1 MATIDVVNLENKKAG
16 SLDLSSAVF
25 EKEVKPHLYHAEV
38 RRQLAERRAG
48 THSTKNRALVS
59 GGGAKP
65 YRQKG
70 TGRARQGTT
79 RAPQFAGG
87 GVVFGP
93 VPRGYA
99 HKLPKKVRRAAL
111 LSALSQQLK
120 ESTLTVVEDLQVDDY
135 KTKRIIEILSSLGLA
150 AESTL
155 IVIDEP
161 NQTIEASA
169 RNLLGVSVIRSEG
182 VNVYDLLRHKSVL
195 MTKAAVEKIQAR
207 LDDSASASTS
217 TGAGEAK

>member
-1 MATIDVVNLENKKAG
+1 MATIDVVNTQNEKAG
-16 SLDLSSAVF
+16 EVSLSEAVF
-25 EKEVKPHLYHAEV
+25 ESEVKPHLLHAEV

-79 RAPQFAGG
+79 RAPQFQGG

-99 HKLPKKVRRAAL
+99 HKLPKKVRGAAL
-111 LSALSQQLK
+111 KSALSQSLADSNLK
-120 ESTLTVVEDLQVDDY
+120 VVDDLQVEGY
-135 KTKRIIEILSSLGLA
+135 KTKAVVGILGALGL
-150 AESTL
+150 EGTTL
-155 IVIDEP
+155 IVIDDANP
-161 NQTIEASA
+161 TVEASA
-169 RNLLGVSVIRSEG
+169 RNLPGVTVVRAEG
-182 VNVYDLLRHKSVL
+182 LNVYDVLRHKNL
-195 MTKAAVEKIQAR
+195 LITQAAVAKVEAR
-207 LDDSASASTS
+207 L
-217 TGAGEAK
+217 AGGKA

>member
-25 EKEVKPHLYHAEV
+25 ESQVKPHLYHAEV

-79 RAPQFAGG
+79 RAPQFQGG

-93 VPRGYA
+93 VPRGYS

-111 LSALSQQLK
+111 LSALSQRVQD
-120 ESTLTVVEDLQVDDY
+120 SAMTVVDDLQVEGY
-135 KTKRIIEILSSLGLA
+135 QTKRIIEILGA
-150 AESTL
+150 MGFGEGTTL
-155 IVIDEP
+155 IVVEDANP
-161 NQTIEASA
+161 TVEASA
-169 RNLLGVSVIRSEG
+169 RNLPGVSVVRAAG
-182 VNVYDLLRHKSVL
+182 VNVYDLLRHKNL
-195 MTKAAVEKIQAR
+195 LITKAAVESLQTR
-207 LDDSASASTS
+207 LAGASATE
-217 TGAGEAK
+217 GDAG